1 MIVFFF
7 FGFCL
12 SEDLPIGR
20 ILSEKKHRGKEL
32 VAEKTRKFCKQNLTK
47 ERKQPPEVTPQQ
59 GIFYN
64 TFILCLWLRIIV
76 NSDQGV
82 QFMNFHLQI
91 FFNEINHGYRAAI
104 LKKNSLCLLPS
115 FTVVATYCY
124 YEKVRRTMGT
134 AIVSYLLNSNIFLLH
149 NFLYFLEQCF

>member
-1 MIVFFF
+1 MIVLFF

-47 ERKQPPEVTPQQ
+47 ERKQPPEVFVLY
-59 GIFYN
+59 I
-64 TFILCLWLRIIV
+64 FILCLWLRIIV
-76 NSDQGV
+76 SSDQGV
-82 QFMNFHLQI
+82 QFMNFHSHI

-104 LKKNSLCLLPS
+104 LKNNSLCLLPS

-134 AIVSYLLNSNIFLLH
+134 ATVSYLLNSNIFLLH
-149 NFLYFLEQCF
+149 NFLFFLEQCF

>member
-1 MIVFFF
+1 MDLCEGWPKYARISQQKLMQLKIWSMIVFFF

-64 TFILCLWLRIIV
+64 VFILCLWLRIIV
-76 NSDQGV
+76 SSDQGV
-82 QFMNFHLQI
+82 
-91 FFNEINHGYRAAI
+91 
-104 LKKNSLCLLPS
+104 
-115 FTVVATYCY
+115 
-124 YEKVRRTMGT
+124 
-134 AIVSYLLNSNIFLLH
+134 
-149 NFLYFLEQCF
+149 